1 MEVVLSPRG
10 ASRWM
15 AGHPWIFQ
23 SDVTPPA
30 TLAGGEVVRV
40 CDPRGRCLGQAFYS
54 RASKISL
61 RRLSRDEQPVDEAFF
76 RQRIQTAVQLRRAM
90 LPGENSWRAIHGDGD
105 ELPGLVVDRYGDY
118 LSVQF
123 LIPAIE
129 QRREMFTRLL
139 VETFACRG
147 IVNRSDVAVR
157 GLEGLPAEKG
167 VIHGTVPD
175 TVLMREGQIELA
187 VNLLEGQK
195 TGAFLDQRENHI
207 VAGRYARGRALDCFS
222 YVGGFALQM
231 ARRADQVTAID
242 SSEPACAQIRAN
254 VGRNKL
260 GNVEV
265 LCADVFEFLRAAVDA
280 GERYDTIVLD
290 PPAFARNKA
299 ARDAGLRGYKE
310 INLRAMQL
318 LTPGGYLISS
328 SCSHHVDE
336 AHFESM
342 LQAAA
347 ADAHR
352 DVQIIERRGAGRD
365 HPVLLALRETRYLK
379 CYVLRV
385 L

>member
-23 SDVTPPA
+23 SDLTPPA

-54 RASKISL
+54 RVSKIAL
-61 RRLSRDEQPVDEAFF
+61 RRLSRDERPVDEVFF
-76 RQRIQTAVQLRRAM
+76 RQRIQTAIQLRRAM
-90 LPGENSWRAIHGDGD
+90 LPGETTWRAIHGDGD

-123 LIPAIE
+123 LIPATE

-139 VETFACRG
+139 AEEFSCQG

-167 VIHGTVPD
+167 VIRGTVPD
-175 TVLMREGQIELA
+175 TVLMREGQLDLA

-207 VAGRYARGRALDCFS
+207 VAGRYARGLALDCFS

-231 ARRADQVTAID
+231 ARRADHVTAID
-242 SSEPACAQIRAN
+242 SSEPACEQIRAN
-254 VGRNKL
+254 VARNKL
-260 GNVEV
+260 GNVDV
-265 LCADVFEFLRAAVDA
+265 LCANVFEFLRAEVDA
-280 GERYDTIVLD
+280 GKRYDTIVLD

-299 ARDAGLRGYKE
+299 ARDASLRGYKE

-318 LTPGGYLISS
+318 LKTGGYLISS
-328 SCSHHVDE
+328 SCSHHVTE
-336 AHFESM
+336 EHFETM

-347 ADAHR
+347 ADARR
-352 DVQIIERRGAGRD
+352 DVQIVERRGAGRD